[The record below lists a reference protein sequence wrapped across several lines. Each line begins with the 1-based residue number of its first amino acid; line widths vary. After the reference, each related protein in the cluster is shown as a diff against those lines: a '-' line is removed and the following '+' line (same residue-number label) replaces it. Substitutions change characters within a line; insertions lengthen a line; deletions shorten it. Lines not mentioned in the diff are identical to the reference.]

1 MQKTYTMDIINS
13 DFKKASEHHMGGDNV
28 RSSMDGDII
37 FYENEVLISKKIRS
51 SETHP
56 PMRINAVVFFFC
68 RYGEACFNVD
78 YQQYRLTKGSM
89 LSLNGRHIIDNIN
102 IHNNYKG
109 YTLILSQDFLMSI
122 FEWVPVLKN
131 SIFSSTFNSSPLI
144 NFDEHEQNRLV
155 AIVDRIKKNLNA
167 TDHTFQRN
175 IVKTETTNFLLEVVD
190 IRLKKLENNENKLK
204 NSRKEEVINQ
214 FINLILNNC
223 KEQHEVS
230 FYAQKLSITPGSLS
244 RIMTNASGKPPMKW
258 ISEALIAE
266 AKILLRNADMNIQQI
281 ADELHFGDQSS
292 FGKFFKKHTGFTPI
306 EYRNSILE

>member
-1 MQKTYTMDIINS
+1 MDIINS
-13 DFKKASEHHMGGDNV
+13 DFNKASKHHMGGDNV

-37 FYENEVLISKKIRS
+37 FYENKVLASKIIRS

-56 PMRINAVVFFFC
+56 PMRINAAVFFFC
-68 RYGEACFNVD
+68 KYGEVYFNVD
-78 YQQYRLTKGSM
+78 YQQHRLTKGTM
-89 LSLNGRHIIDNIN
+89 LSLNGRNIIDNIH
-102 IHNNYKG
+102 ILNNYKG

-122 FEWVPVLKN
+122 LEWVPALKN

-144 NFDEHEQNRLV
+144 SFDEQEQSRLV
-155 AIVDRIKKNLNA
+155 DIVERIKKNLNI
-167 TDHTFQRN
+167 TNHTFQRD
-175 IVKTETTNFLLEVVD
+175 IVKIEVTNFLLEVVD
-190 IRLKKLENNENKLK
+190 IRLKKFEDNENKLK

-230 FYAQKLSITPGSLS
+230 FYAQKLSMTPGSLS

-266 AKILLRNADMNIQQI
+266 AKILLCNADMNIQQI

-292 FGKFFKKHTGFTPI
+292 FGKFFKKHTRFTPI
-306 EYRNSILE
+306 EYRNSILK

>member
-1 MQKTYTMDIINS
+1 MDIINS

-37 FYENEVLISKKIRS
+37 FYENEVLISKIIRN

-56 PMRINAVVFFFC
+56 PMRINAGVFFFC
-68 RYGEACFNVD
+68 RYGEAHFNID
-78 YQQYRLTKGSM
+78 YQQYRLTKGFM
-89 LSLNGRHIIDNIN
+89 LNLNGRHIIDNIRVP
-102 IHNNYKG
+102 NNYKG
-109 YTLILSQDFLMSI
+109 YTLIFSQDFLMSI
-122 FEWVPVLKN
+122 MDWIPALKN
-131 SIFSSTFNSSPLI
+131 SILSSTFNSSPLI
-144 NFDEHEQNRLV
+144 SFDEQEQNRLV
-155 AIVDRIKKNLNA
+155 DIIERIKKNLNA
-167 TDHTFQRN
+167 TEHTFQRH
-175 IVKTETTNFLLEVVD
+175 IVKTEATNFLLEVVD
-190 IRLKKLENNENKLK
+190 IRLKKLENNENKAK
-204 NSRKEEVINQ
+204 NNRKEEVINQ

-230 FYAQKLSITPGSLS
+230 FYAQKLAMTPGSLS

-266 AKILLRNADMNIQQI
+266 AKILLRNADLNIQQI